1 MESRAIVLSD
11 KQSGFLADFG
21 GGCETS
27 LVRTYHKVSTEEFD
41 AWLDN
46 AAFVE
51 QLYRRIQSAQ
61 LKGICTLAEATE
73 LAAQR
78 LAEIAVGE
86 RDETARKACTDI
98 LQLSHKLGQA
108 QMEEATYNGPEIEMT
123 DEQAEKI
130 LEIMAET
137 PKA

>member
-1 MESRAIVLSD
+1 MESQAIVLSD
-11 KQSGFLADFG
+11 KQAGFLADFG

-27 LVRTYHKVSTEEFD
+27 FVRKVHDVNIEEFD

-51 QLYRRIQSAQ
+51 HLYRRIQSAQ
-61 LKGICTLAEATE
+61 LKGICTLAEATPF
-73 LAAQR
+73 AAQR
-78 LAEIAVGE
+78 LAEIAIGE

-108 QMEEATYNGPEIEMT
+108 QTGNESCLEPKIEVT

-130 LEIMAET
+130 LEIMAGG
-137 PKA
+137 

>member
-11 KQSGFLADFG
+11 KQAGFLADFG

-27 LVRTYHKVSTEEFD
+27 LVRACNDVSTEDLD

-51 QLYRRIQSAQ
+51 QMYQRIQLAQ
-61 LKGICTLAEATE
+61 LKGIRTLADATP
-73 LAAQR
+73 LAAQQ
-78 LAEIAVGE
+78 LTKIAIGKE
-86 RDETARKACTDI
+86 DETARKACTDI

-108 QMEEATYNGPEIEMT
+108 HMGEKSYLEPKIEVT

-130 LEIMAET
+130 LEIMAGG
-137 PKA
+137 